1 MPIWLRKF
9 TFHKIKEWYEKQQ
22 SSNQDDVVEQSIKT
36 LKSAQSA
43 APIKPPTYITK
54 ASKK

>member
-9 TFHKIKEWYEKQQ
+9 TFNKIKEWYDKQQ
-22 SSNQDDVVEQSIKT
+22 SDDQDDVVEQSIKT
-36 LKSAQSA
+36 LKSAQTT

>member
-9 TFHKIKEWYEKQQ
+9 TFNKIKEWYDKQQ
-22 SSNQDDVVEQSIKT
+22 SSDQDDVVEQSIKT
-36 LKSAQSA
+36 LKSAQTV
-43 APIKPPTYITK
+43 APINPPTYITK

>member
-1 MPIWLRKF
+1 MPILLRKF
-9 TFHKIKEWYEKQQ
+9 TFNKIKEWYDKQQ
-22 SSNQDDVVEQSIKT
+22 SSDQDDVVEQSIKT
-36 LKSAQSA
+36 LKSAQTA